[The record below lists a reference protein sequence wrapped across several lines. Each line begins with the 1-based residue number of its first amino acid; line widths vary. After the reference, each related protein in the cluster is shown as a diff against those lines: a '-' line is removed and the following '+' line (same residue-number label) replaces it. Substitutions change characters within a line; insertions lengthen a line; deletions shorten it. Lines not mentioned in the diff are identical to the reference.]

1 MDTEIITLAEILDF
15 FKDDTNTV
23 RKGELKFK
31 SDFVLDLRI
40 DELTVNAKVRATMK
54 DKSYSVSLT
63 IDGSGGIKQAICECP
78 RGKWIC
84 SHMAAASIYVNKKGF
99 SKTDLPN
106 SWIARPKKAAKQE
119 VRTISDLFP
128 HPRPDYKAASRK
140 VDEADKQFLFNQLS
154 RSAACPLQWIIGPE
168 PPSTLLDGESLCE
181 PVQIFQLLGLFKEDQ
196 NKCFEKCSVS
206 REQIAWLAENTKDQY
221 KSSLWGKHRYLR
233 LTGSSFGLV
242 LAAYERHVLN
252 GKPYPPSLFKTLKG
266 EYSLAG
272 KDSIMWGQM
281 HEEKALQEYIKLTG
295 NTVKSVGLILLP
307 CGFLGCSPDGIINLK
322 DVATNDVGVLE
333 IKCPWKHRDH
343 TVAEIIKEEVENK
356 RSTSFY
362 LKLDATLNESHSY
375 WHQVQGEMIAADAT
389 WAHFVVWTTREIK
402 VIYVSRSTSWA
413 ETNIPKL
420 KDFYANEFLPQCI
433 N

>member
-1 MDTEIITLAEILDF
+1 MDTEIITLAGILDF

-63 IDGSGGIKQAICECP
+63 IDGSGGVKQAICECP
-78 RGKWIC
+78 RGKWI
-84 SHMAAASIYVNKKGF
+84 

-140 VDEADKQFLFNQLS
+140 VDEADKQFLFDQLS
-154 RSAACPLQWIIGPE
+154 RSAACPLQWIIGSE
-168 PPSTLLDGESLCE
+168 PP
-181 PVQIFQLLGLFKEDQ
+181 
-196 NKCFEKCSVS
+196 N
-206 REQIAWLAENTKDQY
+206 
-221 KSSLWGKHRYLR
+221 
-233 LTGSSFGLV
+233 
-242 LAAYERHVLN
+242 
-252 GKPYPPSLFKTLKG
+252 
-266 EYSLAG
+266 
-272 KDSIMWGQM
+272 
-281 HEEKALQEYIKLTG
+281 
-295 NTVKSVGLILLP
+295 
-307 CGFLGCSPDGIINLK
+307 GIINLK
-322 DVATNDVGVLE
+322 GVATNDVGVLE
-333 IKCPWKHRDH
+333 IKCPWKHCDH
-343 TVAEIIKEEVENK
+343 KVAAIIKEEVENK

-362 LKLDATLNESHSY
+362 LNLDATLNESHSY
-375 WHQVQGEMIAADAT
+375 WHQVQGEMIAANAT
-389 WAHFVVWTTREIK
+389 KAHFVVWTTREIK

-420 KDFYANEFLPQCI
+420 KDFYANEFLTQCI